1 MRESENRRESNRTY
15 PPETK
20 HIFINEKLFILNNI
34 GRNGI
39 SVLVE
44 TTSDFSLGQRIVS
57 ILLENHA
64 DAPSL
69 AGVVSHMSQSE
80 SDIVCGIRFE
90 FQNRAE
96 FDYVEKIKDSL
107 AVR

>member
-1 MRESENRRESNRTY
+1 MRDAENRRESNRTY

-44 TTSDFSLGQRIVS
+44 TTRDFSLGQRIVS

-64 DAPSL
+64 DAPPL
-69 AGVVSHMSQSE
+69 AGVVSHMSQSD
-80 SDIVCGIRFE
+80 SGIVCGIRFE
-90 FQNRAE
+90 FKNRAE
-96 FDYVEKIKDSL
+96 FDYVEKIKGSL